1 MNPMS
6 LRSRLTLILGASFIV
21 LWTLAA
27 AWMLSDL
34 QRNISQSFDER
45 LAASA
50 RLVISLIPSSP
61 DAIRKFDLLNVE
73 RSEAAKSALSTGMAC
88 QVTSIRG
95 EIFVQSHNAPG
106 QTFGRLGEGYHNQ
119 VVDGVEWRTFTLEV
133 DGVRIST
140 ADRVDQ
146 RRTLK
151 HSILFAAA
159 IPVLVSLIGSLVL
172 LWIGVGKGLEPLLRI
187 KEALVRR
194 NADCLDPLGI
204 GKLPA
209 ELQLLVDCQN
219 SLLARIAQAIER
231 ERRLTGDAA
240 HELRSP
246 LTAIKTHIQVAQL
259 TDGAVA
265 KNAMRKA
272 EEGADRLQRILEQL
286 LLLARVEGRL
296 SFEDGMST
304 LPSDVARQ
312 ALADSAQHESVIMV
326 IGDQVASSPL
336 GVPAVLAT
344 AALRNLLDNAL
355 RHTRPDTHVELTIT
369 RDKDMASFRVRDHG
383 YGVSATEM
391 ADLTKR
397 FWHKGHAGGSGL
409 GLAIVEAIVVSCNG
423 TLLFNNL
430 VDGFE
435 VVMKLPLAE
444 APHTHLE

>member
-1 MNPMS
+1 M
-6 LRSRLTLILGASFIV
+6 
-21 LWTLAA
+21 
-27 AWMLSDL
+27 
-34 QRNISQSFDER
+34 
-45 LAASA
+45 
-50 RLVISLIPSSP
+50 
-61 DAIRKFDLLNVE
+61 
-73 RSEAAKSALSTGMAC
+73 
-88 QVTSIRG
+88 
-95 EIFVQSHNAPG
+95 
-106 QTFGRLGEGYHNQ
+106 
-119 VVDGVEWRTFTLEV
+119 
-133 DGVRIST
+133 
-140 ADRVDQ
+140 
-146 RRTLK
+146 
-151 HSILFAAA
+151 
-159 IPVLVSLIGSLVL
+159 
-172 LWIGVGKGLEPLLRI
+172 
-187 KEALVRR
+187 
-194 NADCLDPLGI
+194 
-204 GKLPA
+204 
-209 ELQLLVDCQN
+209 
-219 SLLARIAQAIER
+219 
-231 ERRLTGDAA
+231 
-240 HELRSP
+240 
-246 LTAIKTHIQVAQL
+246 AQL
-259 TDGAVA
+259 TDGEVA

-326 IGDQVASSPL
+326 IGDQVSSSPL

-369 RDKDMASFRVRDHG
+369 RNKDMASFRVRDHG
-383 YGVSATEM
+383 YGVSATEL

-430 VDGFE
+430 IDGFE